1 MRHTLHEVILCRISG
16 NEPLPV
22 HDLFCL
28 STPEVYLACSLL
40 LRLVSSYLTF
50 SPLPPATRCRWNYI
64 LCGTFCYRGIAA
76 PIPSFSEGRMLCVV
90 RTFLFPFY
98 RKAIERLAYGK
109 DKQNMVWW
117 ILMLN
122 SFLTLNFR
130 T

>member
-28 STPEVYLACSLL
+28 STPEVYLACTLL
-40 LRLVSSYLTF
+40 YRPVSSYLTF

-64 LCGTFCYRGIAA
+64 LCGTFCYRGITAL
-76 PIPSFSEGRMLCVV
+76 IPSFSEGRMLCVV
-90 RTFLFPFY
+90 RTFLFSFY
-98 RKAIERLAYGK
+98 RKAIERLACDK
-109 DKQNMVWW
+109 DRQKNGMQ
-117 ILMLN
+117 IFMLN